1 MPRIATRHA
10 HRLAYRQRFSVGL
23 RMLGCLVLLA
33 GTIVL
38 VATLAEVAKG
48 ASRTTVA
55 RMAVLGSML
64 VLIGGP
70 LFCGERGKLFDRQT
84 RTLTSW
90 LGVFRPLWRTT
101 LDLSHYQSVGIET
114 YDEGGVSRWQVRFSN
129 AQGERLDVF
138 DLADREAA
146 ECAARQ
152 VAGFLSLSLA
162 ALPPLVGP
170 VPAAVSVSPDAGAAP
185 PPAEAC
191 WVYRRHFG
199 PVARLFGVILASL
212 AIMVELGIVSAAAKE
227 NSRWLPGAAAVSPL
241 LVLGLWLF
249 FGGRRVAVDRTQQ
262 TVRVWRA
269 WPLPPAVYDL
279 GEFHAVIVAAGQ
291 VAAAMVAD
299 QEAAAHCVGLLD
311 REQQRLELTEG
322 LPYDD
327 ALAAAGRLA
336 ASVQLPLIDERQAI
350 VNSQRV
356 AGRA

>member
-1 MPRIATRHA
+1 
-10 HRLAYRQRFSVGL
+10 
-23 RMLGCLVLLA
+23 MLGCLVLLA

-38 VATLAEVAKG
+38 VATVAEVAKG

-55 RMAVLGSML
+55 RMAVLGCGL

-70 LFCGERGKLFDRQT
+70 LFCGERGKLFDRQC
-84 RTLTSW
+84 RTMTSW
-90 LGVFRPLWRTT
+90 LGMFRPLWRTT
-101 LDLSHYQSVGIET
+101 LDLSPYQSVGIET
-114 YDEGGVSRWQVRFSN
+114 YDEAGVTRWHVHLLN

-152 VAGFLSLSLA
+152 VAGFLSLALA
-162 ALPPLVGP
+162 AQPPVAGP

-185 PPAEAC
+185 SAEAC

-212 AIMVELGIVSAAAKE
+212 AIMVILGIASAAAKE
-227 NSRWLPGAAAVSPL
+227 NGRWLPGAAAVSPL
-241 LVLGLWLF
+241 LVLGLWLL
-249 FGGRRVAVDRTQQ
+249 FGGRRVAVDHPRQ

-279 GEFHAVIVAAGQ
+279 GAFHAVMVAAVQ
-291 VAAAMVAD
+291 VAEGMVAD
-299 QEAAAHCVGLLD
+299 QEATPHCVGLLD